1 MNSPFITLI
10 YIFLAEQNLTLVI
23 HSRVL
28 RAGELSATNP
38 VLQKQSHDLLLDVNA
53 AVLKRHY
60 SEICCKVT
68 LHFIMQ

>member
-38 VLQKQSHDLLLDVNA
+38 VLQKQSHDLLDVNA

>member
-38 VLQKQSHDLLLDVNA
+38 VLQKQSHDLLDVNA
-53 AVLKRHY
+53 AVLKR
-60 SEICCKVT
+60 
-68 LHFIMQ
+68 Q